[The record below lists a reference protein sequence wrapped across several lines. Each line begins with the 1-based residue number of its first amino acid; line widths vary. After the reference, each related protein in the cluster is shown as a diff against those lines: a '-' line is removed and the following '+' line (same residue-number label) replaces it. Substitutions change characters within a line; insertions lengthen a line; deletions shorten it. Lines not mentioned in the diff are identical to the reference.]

1 MKTTNWKD
9 IAELIGISAIVASLV
24 FVGLQMKQSQEIA
37 IAETYQQ
44 EIETAY
50 ASGALAASNSE
61 AVDKANNGDELSGA
75 ERFALQEYVRA
86 KWLHGFFSQSHQM
99 FLSRST
105 GGPLLFNSIFFC
117 ENPGLIKIM
126 KTQFSYVAKNSS
138 ASSRLGAFTS
148 DLDAAIEDRCGE

>member
-1 MKTTNWKD
+1 MSKSNWKD
-9 IAELIGISAIVASLV
+9 IAEFTGMVAIVLSLI

-44 EIETAY
+44 EIEAAY
-50 ASGALAASNSE
+50 ASGALAACNSE

-86 KWLHGFFSQSHQM
+86 RWVHGFFSQSHQM
-99 FLSRST
+99 FLSRNT
-105 GGPLLFNSIFFC
+105 GGPITFTSIFFC

-126 KTQFSYVAKNSS
+126 KTQFSYVAKDSI